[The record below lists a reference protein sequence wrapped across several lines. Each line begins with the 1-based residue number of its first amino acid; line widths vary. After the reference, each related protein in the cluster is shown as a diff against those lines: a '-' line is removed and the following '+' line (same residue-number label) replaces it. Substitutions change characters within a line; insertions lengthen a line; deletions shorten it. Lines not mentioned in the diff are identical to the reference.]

1 MDASDSSAEFWLD
14 VAQTMDVQQ
23 DLSSRSWQD
32 ETVKSSKV
40 IEDPI
45 CLFGQFV
52 SAVTSDALKDIQPR
66 SEVS

>member
-32 ETVKSSKV
+32 ESVKSGKV
-40 IEDPI
+40 IEIPYAYLDNLSLP
-45 CLFGQFV
+45 
-52 SAVTSDALKDIQPR
+52 
-66 SEVS
+66 

>member
-1 MDASDSSAEFWLD
+1 MDASDLSAEFWLD
-14 VAQTMDVQQ
+14 VAMGVQQ
-23 DLSSRSWQD
+23 DLSSVAWQGEAVRSG
-32 ETVKSSKV
+32 KM

-52 SAVTSDALKDIQPR
+52 SAVTSDALKDIQPQ

>member
-14 VAQTMDVQQ
+14 VAMDVQQ

-32 ETVKSSKV
+32 ETVKSGKV